1 MKIIK
6 RSGEEMIFD
15 AKKIRNAVEKA
26 NLEVIENERLS
37 DWEMDQLTATVEKRS
52 RTWWRIRS

>member
-15 AKKIRNAVEKA
+15 AQKIRNAVEKA
-26 NLEVIENERLS
+26 NLEVLRSQKIYHLS
-37 DWEMDQLTATVEKRS
+37 L
-52 RTWWRIRS
+52 

>member
-15 AKKIRNAVEKA
+15 AQKIRNAVEKA

-37 DWEMDQLTATVEKRS
+37 DWELDQQTATVE
-52 RTWWRIRS
+52 